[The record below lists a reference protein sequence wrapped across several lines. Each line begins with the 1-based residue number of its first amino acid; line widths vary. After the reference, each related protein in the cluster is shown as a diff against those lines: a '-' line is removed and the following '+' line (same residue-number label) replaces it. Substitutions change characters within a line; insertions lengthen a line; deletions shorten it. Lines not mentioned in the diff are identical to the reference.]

1 MNTADTPL
9 FPEVVYTIWWAGLI
23 LTLVVFVPLSV
34 YLLHRTWRA
43 ARSIQRYAADT
54 LTAAAGVA
62 GNTQHIP
69 ALDATI
75 ATATK
80 ILGTAGTVERKLATI
95 ADVLAQ
101 RSA

>member
-1 MNTADTPL
+1 MIA
-9 FPEVVYTIWWAGLI
+9 IWWTGLI
-23 LTLVVFVPLSV
+23 VTLLVFVPLAV

-43 ARSIQRYAADT
+43 AHSIQIYAREA

-69 ALDATI
+69 ALDATLSTAGEML
-75 ATATK
+75 ATA
-80 ILGTAGTVERKLATI
+80 VEVDGKLKTI

-101 RSA
+101 RAGS